1 MKKTYT
7 ISGMTCNS
15 CKSTIHQNLNEIPE
29 VESVEINLEKAEAII
44 FIKSNIEIS
53 KLQNVLPSK
62 FNIEEKVA
70 DDSDALINEANI
82 KSDHEKSK
90 LQQLKPLL
98 IILIYISVACVL
110 MNYKNWNPSEAMLDF
125 MGLFFIVFSFFKMLD
140 LKGFPKSFRMYDP
153 LAKRF
158 PLYGSIYPFI
168 ETALGLM
175 LLMRFEIKIALII
188 TLIVLGIT
196 TIGVTK
202 TLLANKSIRCAC
214 LGTVLKL
221 PMTEAT
227 FIENIIMIIMAIS
240 MLGNYT
246 VI

>member
-15 CKSTIHQNLNEIPE
+15 CKATVNQNLNELQEI
-29 VESVEINLEKAEAII
+29 ESVAVSLEKGEAII
-44 FIKSNIEIS
+44 FMTKNIEIS

-62 FNIEEKVA
+62 FHIEEKVIKN
-70 DDSDALINEANI
+70 SSNFLNESSSEI
-82 KSDHEKSK
+82 DQEKSK

-98 IILIYISVACVL
+98 IIFTYISVASIL

-125 MGLFFIVFSFFKMLD
+125 MGLFYIVFSFFKMLD
-140 LKGFPKSFRMYDP
+140 LKGFPESFRMYDP
-153 LAKRF
+153 LAKRL
-158 PLYGSIYPFI
+158 PIYGWIYPFI
-168 ETALGLM
+168 ETGLGLM
-175 LLMRFEIKIALII
+175 LLLRFEIKIALII

-202 TLLANKSIRCAC
+202 TLLDKKSIRCAC
-214 LGTVLKL
+214 LGTALKL

-227 FIENIIMIIMAIS
+227 FIENIIMIVMAIS
-240 MLGNYT
+240 MLTNYT
-246 VI
+246 FV